1 MTERVAVSSYVL
13 IQVRPRRNIEM
24 GLTHSTW
31 TFSLIFFD
39 LQIFSFLHF
48 GAFDRKRLEQILSRM
63 ENQLYCGRVRKIEAL
78 LTVPF
83 SWHISQMM
91 HLLHL
96 IPKLWSI
103 GSWNL
108 LFDKMRHD
116 SISNFLILLSEE
128 LGTRI

>member
-63 ENQLYCGRVRKIEAL
+63 KNQLYCGRVRKIEAL

-83 SWHISQMM
+83 S
-91 HLLHL
+91 
-96 IPKLWSI
+96 
-103 GSWNL
+103 
-108 LFDKMRHD
+108 
-116 SISNFLILLSEE
+116 
-128 LGTRI
+128 